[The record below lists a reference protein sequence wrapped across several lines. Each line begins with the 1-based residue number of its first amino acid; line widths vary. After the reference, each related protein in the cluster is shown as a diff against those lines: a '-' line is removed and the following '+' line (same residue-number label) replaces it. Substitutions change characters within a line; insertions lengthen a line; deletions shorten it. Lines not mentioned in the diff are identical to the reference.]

1 MVGAILS
8 VAVAPPALALAS
20 GAAFLL
26 SELADFAVYTPLQR
40 RRLMLA
46 VLLSG
51 IAGAVVDSILF
62 LYLAFG
68 SLDYL
73 LGQVIGKLY
82 ASVLFAAWLYW
93 RRRRRWSGE
102 DITFTAV
109 EGGSVQGFIDTHS
122 GKPGWADDPG
132 IPLTPG
138 KDYTATIIPN
148 KKD

>member
-1 MVGAILS
+1 
-8 VAVAPPALALAS
+8 
-20 GAAFLL
+20 
-26 SELADFAVYTPLQR
+26 
-40 RRLMLA
+40 MLA

-93 RRRRRWSGE
+93 RRRRRRWSGE

-122 GKPGWADDPG
+122 GKPGWADGPG